1 MLAFGLSP
9 EEVGNLTFY
18 EFNVMMERHNEK
30 RKENY
35 TILRNVILNAL
46 SNSMKKR
53 NTLIPLFEDEPEIK
67 TKEEILEER
76 EELFG
81 DHA

>member
-1 MLAFGLSP
+1 MLSFGLSP
-9 EEVGNLTFY
+9 EQVGNLTFY

-46 SNSMKKR
+46 ANSMQKR
-53 NTLIPLFEDEPEIK
+53 NALIPLFEEEPEQK
-67 TKEEILEER
+67 TKKEILEER
-76 EELFG
+76 KELFG
-81 DHA
+81 D